1 MLPLMGCICVVGG
14 KGCCSATNFPSCLLE
29 LLSVGWVLPLAAGTM
44 AWMDWSSSILR
55 LLSWL

>member
-14 KGCCSATNFPSCLLE
+14 KGCCSATNFPSCLLA

-44 AWMDWSSSILR
+44 AWMDWSSSIL
-55 LLSWL
+55 W